1 MGEVDVSLEEF
12 LDFLFAERGRIPS
25 ALSRQDPLFPRAFID
40 VGLIGILDEINEA
53 LSPDD
58 AMVITAVGPLFE
70 CVEIKPAAAVID
82 EGRDVIFKR
91 GAFFFV
97 FDAFVMMVMMM
108 VVFLVIMVIVIVM
121 VVLMLIV
128 VFMIMMVMFFV
139 VVVIVMIIVSGFLDI
154 GRPILELPDPG
165 SACGGLIE
173 IEEVRVDQFIDID
186 FAVIGFDDLG
196 NRLKGA
202 DGHLDLFEFFLG
214 KKRGLVEEDDVAEL
228 DLLDDEI
235 LKIFLTPLGR
245 LKGFAA
251 AEFVAKAKGIGD
263 GKNRVEVIGFA
274 VSPLHVFAFHIGD
287 GLGDRDRLADA
298 ASLDQ
303 DVVVFLGR
311 NQIVDLVNEIRFQGA
326 ADAAI
331 GKRDE
336 AIVTRRDDAS
346 FFYEIG
352 VDVDL
357 ADVIDDDRHMV
368 AFRVFED
375 MVDQRG
381 FAAAKI
387 SSDQCNR
394 YGTCVCHCFIPPL

>member
-40 VGLIGILDEINEA
+40 VGLIGILDEIDKA

-58 AMVITAVGPLFE
+58 AMVVAAVGPLFE

-82 EGRDVIFKR
+82 ESRDVIFKR

-97 FDAFVMMVMMM
+97 FDAFVMMVMVM
-108 VVFLVIMVIVIVM
+108 VFLVVMVVVIVM
-121 VVLMLIV
+121 VMLML
-128 VFMIMMVMFFV
+128 F
-139 VVVIVMIIVSGFLDI
+139 VVVIVMIVVSGFLDI

-196 NRLKGA
+196 NRLKSA

-214 KKRGLVEEDDVAEL
+214 KKRGLVEEDDVTEL
-228 DLLDDEI
+228 DLLDDEV
-235 LKIFLTPLGR
+235 LKVFLTPLGR

-251 AEFVAKAKGIGD
+251 AKFVAKAKGVGN
-263 GKNRVEVIGFA
+263 GKNRVKVIGFA
-274 VSPLHVFAFHIGD
+274 ISPLHVFAFHIGD

-326 ADAAI
+326 ADAAV

-336 AIVTRRDDAS
+336 AIVARRDDAS
-346 FFYEIG
+346 FFDEIG
-352 VDVDL
+352 VDVYL